1 MGTANRDR
9 RIQASASPPSHRHE
23 APAVGTPAVGTP
35 ADAWLPLNDMTDG
48 REWPVVWL
56 SLALS
61 LVIYVSLAIALA
73 RFIPGPDSPA
83 GQLAAAEAAA
93 EFLPDPQMAKNI
105 RPEPLEKAR
114 YLLGLLCI
122 PTLPT
127 AFYLLGRR
135 FMSRRWLDVLNGPGV
150 LAARDLL
157 FLAALLA
164 WFITILRSSA
174 LPNTEGYLL
183 VSFLLALVIVFRWR
197 GLPRMSPVMSWCV
210 IGAIAIL
217 GFLTQLVG
225 ENWLFRCPNLWHHLD
240 ILLAVVNQVAHGK
253 TVLVD
258 TTSQYGLLYPSV
270 IAAALAPFGVSM
282 TGMTVVFAM
291 VVLLQS
297 VLVFLAVARLPGMT
311 PSWKAAFAVT
321 YAGLAAPMLSSALF
335 NAFDSLFYVNIR
347 AEGDFVPVYF
357 QFVPIRTIWFA
368 FFVWF
373 CSSDSRTARPWFVP
387 LGYILAGASFLWNAD
402 TGLVIL
408 LAWTGMLIYTRLD
421 SWSRDPVGLL
431 RHAAIHAGALAATVA
446 GSIAFYAAFTWLRCG
461 EFPRF
466 NELFFFQKIFYQAG
480 FYMWPMPLW
489 EFWQPIVALFVFTIA
504 WCLRQAVR
512 ERIPAPAPWL
522 FFIAAYGLGTFSYYQ
537 GRSMLQNLPTTFLP
551 AALLSF
557 FWARQGLAAL
567 SGLSLAEIRS
577 SADLRLIAI
586 KTLPVTV
593 FCLCGFLNL
602 CRSLPASVLYAT
614 DKAGAINARDMEPI
628 WAAIRPHVEGKA
640 VAILADPAA
649 FMHTKTGSWSA
660 LPVASLI
667 EVFLKSQLAEVQRSL
682 EDPETVVVMQPELM
696 PRWCQ
701 QLDLTAFKTLHQLP
715 NGFVILQY
723 DPAAAAGKPPG
734 LPAPRAWRRRARP
747 GTRRGRPDRRRC
759 RAWARRPRQ
768 PRRRRRPVP
777 QVPGRPV

>member
-1 MGTANRDR
+1 VGTANRDR
-9 RIQASASPPSHRHE
+9 RIQAPASPPSHRHE
-23 APAVGTPAVGTP
+23 APAVGTL

-93 EFLPDPQMAKNI
+93 EFLPGPEMAKNI

-135 FMSRRWLDVLNGPGV
+135 FMSRRSLDIFNGPGV
-150 LAARDLL
+150 LVARDLL

-197 GLPRMSPVMSWCV
+197 GLPGMSPVISWCV

-282 TGMTVVFAM
+282 TGMTGVFATL
-291 VVLLQS
+291 VLLQS

-321 YAGLAAPMLSSALF
+321 YAGLAAPTLSSALF

-357 QFVPIRTIWFA
+357 QFTPIRTIWFA

-373 CSSDSRTARPWFVP
+373 CSSDSRSARPWFVP

-408 LAWTGMLIYTRLD
+408 LAWTGMLIYKRLD
-421 SWSRDPVGLL
+421 GWSRDPVGLL
-431 RHAAIHAGALAATVA
+431 RHMVIHGGALAATVA
-446 GSIAFYAAFTWLRCG
+446 GSLAFYAAFTWLRCG
-461 EFPRF
+461 QFPRF

-489 EFWQPIVALFVFTIA
+489 EFWQPIVALFAFTIA

-567 SGLSLAEIRS
+567 SGLSLAEIRGA
-577 SADLRLIAI
+577 ADLRLIAI

-614 DKAGAINARDMEPI
+614 DKAGAVNARDMEPL

-667 EVFLKSQLAEVQRSL
+667 EVFLKSQLTDVQRSL

-701 QLDLTAFKTLHQLP
+701 QLDLTAFKTTHRLL

-734 LPAPRAWRRRARP
+734 LPVPRAWRRRARP
-747 GTRRGRPDRRRC
+747 GTRRGRPVRRRC
-759 RAWARRPRQ
+759 RAWARPQRQ
-768 PRRRRRPVP
+768 PRRRRRLVP
-777 QVPGRPV
+777 RVPGRPA